1 VPPPD
6 QSLDAPRG
14 VRRAGGR
21 GRTESAPTGEPAT
34 RARAA
39 GRPLDASRDAAIL
52 RATQEILAE
61 SGYDLLTIEAVA
73 LRARAGKAT
82 VYRRWPSKAELV
94 VDAVYALRPA
104 TPVPDTGS
112 LRGDLRAAYERI
124 GSIDELGNQVM
135 AGLMTA
141 RRRDP
146 DLDRLFREYL
156 WPKDRSEIAS
166 MFERAIERGEIAP
179 DLNLDALTVVVAAL
193 TGHRLLFAMEP
204 MDERYIDM
212 VVDEVILP
220 LTAANAGRASPP
232 S

>member
-6 QSLDAPRG
+6 QSLGA
-14 VRRAGGR
+14 
-21 GRTESAPTGEPAT
+21 TGEACRAAGAETAPSGGPAA

-52 RATQEILAE
+52 RATQQILAE

-82 VYRRWPSKAELV
+82 IYRRWPSKAELV

-104 TPVPDTGS
+104 APVPDTGT

-124 GSIDELGNQVM
+124 GSVDELDHQVM
-135 AGLMTA
+135 AGLITA

-156 WPKDRSEIAS
+156 LPKDRSEIAS
-166 MFERAIERGEIAP
+166 IFERATGRGEIAP
-179 DLNLDALTVVVAAL
+179 GLNVDALTVVVAAL

-204 MDERYIDM
+204 MDDRYIDM
-212 VVDEVILP
+212 IVDEVILP
-220 LTAANAGRASPP
+220 LTAANARRGP
-232 S
+232 SVS